1 VTERLRFVAMGRR
14 IDKLVPIRVR
24 AAAAMPAAVLTV
36 HQLRYQL
43 AFGARAD
50 EKLASQ
56 GHQYLGAVGPAVA
69 MLLAIGV
76 GLFLARLARA
86 WRDGQGEGVAAA
98 GREPLVKIW
107 LLTTLSL
114 LVIYCGQEL
123 LEGALTTGHPGG
135 LTGVFGQGGLWAI
148 PLSVLLGGLVAVLVR
163 VGEAAVRWV
172 VGRHRSRHRAGRAR
186 SFQRPRGFIAVLRG
200 PLADAAAGRAPP
212 GRLSQATA

>member
-1 VTERLRFVAMGRR
+1 MGRR

-36 HQLRYQL
+36 HQLRYQV
-43 AFGARAD
+43 AFGTRTD

-56 GHQYLGAVGPAVA
+56 GHQYLGALGPAVA

-86 WRDGQGEGVAAA
+86 WRDGQGDGVASE
-98 GREPLVKIW
+98 GRESLVKIW
-107 LLTTLSL
+107 LLTALSL

-123 LEGALTTGHPGG
+123 FEGALTTGHPGG
-135 LTGVFGQGGLWAI
+135 LAGVFGQGGLWAI
-148 PLSVLLGGLVAVLVR
+148 PFSVLLGGLVAVVVR
-163 VGEAAVRWV
+163 VGDAAIRWV
-172 VGRHRSRHRAGRAR
+172 AGRHRRRHLSDRPR
-186 SFQRPRGFIAVLRG
+186 SLQRPRGFVVVLRG
-200 PLADAAAGRAPP
+200 PLAGAAAGRAPP

>member
-1 VTERLRFVAMGRR
+1 MGRR

-43 AFGARAD
+43 AFGTGSD

-56 GHQYLGAVGPAVA
+56 GHQYLGALGPAVA
-69 MLLAIGV
+69 MLLAIGT

-86 WRDGQGEGVAAA
+86 WRDGHGEGIAAE
-98 GREPLVKIW
+98 GRDSLVKIW
-107 LLTTLSL
+107 LLTALSL

-135 LTGVFGQGGLWAI
+135 LAGIFGQGGLWAI
-148 PLSVLLGGLVAVLVR
+148 PLSVLLGGLVAVVVR
-163 VGEAAVRWV
+163 VGDTAIRWV
-172 VGRHRSRHRAGRAR
+172 ARRRRSRRWAGRTR
-186 SFQRPRGFIAVLRG
+186 SFQRPRGFIAVLRE

>member
-1 VTERLRFVAMGRR
+1 MGRR

-43 AFGARAD
+43 AFGTRTD

-56 GHQYLGAVGPAVA
+56 GHQYLGALGPAVA
-69 MLLAIGV
+69 MLMAIGV
-76 GLFLARLARA
+76 GLFLARLVRA
-86 WRDGQGEGVAAA
+86 WRDGQGVAAA

-107 LLTTLSL
+107 VLTALSL

-135 LTGVFGQGGLWAI
+135 LAGVFGQGGLWAI
-148 PLSVLLGGLVAVLVR
+148 PLSVFLGGLVAVVVR
-163 VGEAAVRWV
+163 VGDAAIRWV
-172 VGRHRSRHRAGRAR
+172 AGRHRSRHRAARPR

-212 GRLSQATA
+212 ERLSQATA